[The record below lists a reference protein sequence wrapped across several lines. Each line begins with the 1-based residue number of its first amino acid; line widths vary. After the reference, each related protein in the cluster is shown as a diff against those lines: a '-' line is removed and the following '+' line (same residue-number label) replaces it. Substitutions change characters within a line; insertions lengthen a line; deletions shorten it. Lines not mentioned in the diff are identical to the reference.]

1 MSDLSSNANGSASDH
16 DSMGPPSGWSR
27 SATNGTARTHETVE
41 VYRCRI
47 CENVSLSVRAPDTP
61 MDCCNESMTTIDRR
75 ETAPQPSDVRRV
87 LHHVFGLPKPSIDIC
102 LCVARGGAVPAAEV
116 AEELDYD
123 KSTVIR
129 YLNQLVEAGFLD
141 RARLNR
147 KAGGFVNVYT
157 TPSVGEMRRESLIG
171 FCLWAAQAARLIE
184 ETNRARERHVAESSY
199 ERLTSVFWE
208 DFENG
213 ADSRS

>member
-1 MSDLSSNANGSASDH
+1 MSDLSSNPTGSTSEA
-16 DSMGPPSGWSR
+16 DSLGPPSGWSR
-27 SATNGTARTHETVE
+27 PGSNGTGKSGEAVE
-41 VYRCRI
+41 VYRCRV

-61 MDCCNESMTTIDRR
+61 MDCCGESMTTIDGR
-75 ETAPQPSDVRRV
+75 ESVPQPSDVRRV

-102 LCVARGGAVPAAEV
+102 LSVARRGATPAAEV

-141 RARLNR
+141 LARLNR

-157 TPSVGEMRRESLIG
+157 TPSVGEMRRESLVG